1 MKVLKVF
8 GLLYLIGAGVIVAFH
23 VFKPK
28 KYYTIPIRRRDDGEN
43 S

>member
-1 MKVLKVF
+1 MKILKAVF
-8 GLLYLIGAGVIVAFH
+8 LVYIVACTITFTWH
-23 VFKPK
+23 LLKPK

>member
-1 MKVLKVF
+1 MKIFKAIFLVYIVTCIITF
-8 GLLYLIGAGVIVAFH
+8 TWHLL
-23 VFKPK
+23 KPK